1 MSLESLPPELQTKI
15 YSFLVTS
22 FGPSSIHALLKV
34 SKQLY
39 AVALPLSVQIF
50 RNTAPLQVGN
60 GLCSVTR
67 NAQFLRYILVSRPEL
82 AKKVDTVILGGFA
95 DRNVEGNS
103 HASSPEELEIYERFI
118 IDSLGPTL
126 GKVDAERRDRWIAHL
141 KEGYS
146 DAQISLIL
154 LACPN
159 VKRLYFED
167 SQDPSN
173 EEFFEKPPSFMF
185 LLEMAQTLSVSGVS
199 ESRPPPLGNVE
210 HVHVQSQYWNTCGW
224 EQALRLLALPQL
236 QIYESLNAT
245 YQGKLP
251 EDSTVLAQLPKSSVR
266 SVAFH
271 QSHAP
276 ASEVKFVLD
285 SCDNLT
291 SFEYISAMWMPIDGS
306 LSQGIMR
313 AVLPHA
319 ETLTHLHLDFQ
330 EDCERE
336 DWRENPHGLY
346 LGYELAQMTALR
358 YLSVGMQTLTGMFDP
373 IAIKPQD
380 MPLRIEGA
388 PRIVECLPE
397 KLHELRIREC
407 GKTIVSQAAELL
419 DTIEKGQ
426 RFQNLQC
433 IMLAFKD
440 ENIAIEDIQQGFPEL
455 ATESTRYSLAVS
467 FQNRAMRWLDS
478 GRGKTFEGIRA
489 IPSLCSR
496 IFADDLRR
504 DWVDFRGLPT
514 VHTKTYGKSDDTCF
528 RTHRVNPILRMQRL
542 LLKKPPHEF
551 GLDD

>member
-1 MSLESLPPELQTKI
+1 MSLESLPPELQSKI
-15 YSFLVTS
+15 YSYMVTS
-22 FGPSSIHALLKV
+22 FGPSSIHALLRI
-34 SKQLY
+34 SKQLH

-50 RNTAPLQVGN
+50 RNTAPLKIGK
-60 GLCSVTR
+60 GPCSVAR

-82 AKKVDTVILGGFA
+82 ANKVDTVILGGFA
-95 DRNVEGNS
+95 ARSSESNP
-103 HASSPEELEIYERFI
+103 HASSPEELETYEQLI

-126 GKVDAERRDRWIAHL
+126 SKVDVERRDKWIFHL
-141 KEGYS
+141 KRGYS

-159 VKRLYFED
+159 IKRLYFED
-167 SQDPSN
+167 FQEPSN
-173 EEFFEKPPSFMF
+173 EEVFEKPPSFMF
-185 LLEMAQTLSVSGVS
+185 LLEMAQILSASGGS
-199 ESRPPPLGNVE
+199 ESKALPLGNVK
-210 HVHVQSQYWNTCGW
+210 HVHVQSQYGNTCGW
-224 EQALRLLALPQL
+224 EQAIRLLALPKL
-236 QIYESLNAT
+236 QTYESLNAT
-245 YQGKLP
+245 YQGKVP
-251 EDSTVLAQLPKSSVR
+251 GDSFVMAQLPKSSVR

-285 SCDNLT
+285 ACDNLT

-306 LSQGIMR
+306 LPRDIMR

-319 ETLTHLHLDFQ
+319 ETLTRLYLDFQ
-330 EDCERE
+330 DDCERE

-346 LGYELAQMTALR
+346 LGRELAQMTALR
-358 YLSVGMQTLTGMFDP
+358 YLNIGMQALIGMFDP
-373 IAIKPQD
+373 IAIKRQD
-380 MPLRIEGA
+380 LPLQIEGA

-397 KLHELRIREC
+397 KLQELRIREC
-407 GKTIVSQAAELL
+407 GKAIVGQAAELL

-433 IMLAFKD
+433 IVLMFKH
-440 ENIAIEDIQQGFPEL
+440 ENIEIEDIQQGFPEL
-455 ATESTRYSLAVS
+455 TIESTRYSLAVS
-467 FQNRAMRWLDS
+467 FQNRKMRWLDS

-504 DWVDFRGLPT
+504 DWIDFRGLSA
-514 VHTKTYGKSDDTCF
+514 VHTSVYGRSDSTCF
-528 RTHRVNPILRMQRL
+528 HAHRVDPGLRIQRL
-542 LLKKPPHEF
+542 LLQKPPHEF